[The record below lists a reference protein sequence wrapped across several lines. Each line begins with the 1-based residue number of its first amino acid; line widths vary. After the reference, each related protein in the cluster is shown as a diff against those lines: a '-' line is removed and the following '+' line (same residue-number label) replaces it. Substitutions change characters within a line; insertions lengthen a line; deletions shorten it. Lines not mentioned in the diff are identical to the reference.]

1 MTVTADQVRMFLLGA
16 KWAAA
21 RTRNS
26 LDDKVV
32 ALAAL
37 LAANDALMQ
46 PLLDYLNSKLAPI
59 FAGTEDGPEFPPLL
73 LAYRAEVEDMAHEL
87 AA

>member
-1 MTVTADQVRMFLLGA
+1 MITADQVRMFLLGA

-21 RTRNS
+21 KTKNS
-26 LDDKVV
+26 VDDRIV

-46 PLLDYLNSKLAPI
+46 PLLDYLNSKIAPV
-59 FAGTEDGPEFPPLL
+59 FAGAESETEFPPLL
-73 LAYRAEVEDMAHEL
+73 LAYRCEVDGMAEEMA
-87 AA
+87 A